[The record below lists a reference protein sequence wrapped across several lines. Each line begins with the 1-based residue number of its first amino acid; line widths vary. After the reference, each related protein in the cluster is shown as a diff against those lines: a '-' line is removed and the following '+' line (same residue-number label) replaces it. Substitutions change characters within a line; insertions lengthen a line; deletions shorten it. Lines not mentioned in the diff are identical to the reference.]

1 MLLLFSL
8 ISISFVAMAQ
18 QQYFLYFESAEQH
31 PFYIKMGDKVYSSI
45 APGYYI
51 LPSLTEGKYQLA
63 MGMPGE
69 GAKERKFEI
78 DIRGDKGYIIK
89 QQNSRIILAN
99 LDDNREVAPLED
111 ISRSDITYE
120 TRTDAFTLLLS
131 RASGDPGLVMM
142 PVFAKNVVA
151 QKKEVAVTAVQV
163 ETPKEVNADPVV
175 VDTVAYVQAE
185 QTTDTVTVIKAIIE
199 TEAEK
204 KEEAQVVEVEQPEK
218 IQKDTASGETV
229 APAEQMVP
237 EPGALNNRTGV
248 RKYAER
254 SSTEGFIMVFL
265 DETPEGT
272 DTIRMVIP
280 NPRFRLME
288 TDTQVKDESLFLDVK
303 REVPIAEDKKPETTS
318 TLNKEDTTVLQNP
331 STIQEPAVSRNQCRQ
346 IASESDFF
354 KLRKNMAGKLTDEA
368 MVEEARKVFRSRC
381 FSTDQVRHLGALF
394 LTSAGKYLFFDA
406 AYLHISDPAQFP
418 SLQAEISDDYYLR
431 RFKALIGE
439 F

>member
-1 MLLLFSL
+1 MKKMLLLFSL

-237 EPGALNNRTGV
+237 EPG
-248 RKYAER
+248 
-254 SSTEGFIMVFL
+254 
-265 DETPEGT
+265 
-272 DTIRMVIP
+272 
-280 NPRFRLME
+280 
-288 TDTQVKDESLFLDVK
+288 
-303 REVPIAEDKKPETTS
+303 
-318 TLNKEDTTVLQNP
+318 
-331 STIQEPAVSRNQCRQ
+331 
-346 IASESDFF
+346 
-354 KLRKNMAGKLTDEA
+354 
-368 MVEEARKVFRSRC
+368 
-381 FSTDQVRHLGALF
+381 
-394 LTSAGKYLFFDA
+394 
-406 AYLHISDPAQFP
+406 
-418 SLQAEISDDYYLR
+418 
-431 RFKALIGE
+431 
-439 F
+439 